1 MKFDKGKLAAAASS
15 AMLAAMTCPAAM
27 AFADYKSTITDI
39 TDKGADLFNVIG
51 YALLTLIGGLA
62 FLSAAKEIL
71 PALFARERPEFSS
84 RVKAAVV
91 ILVVCVLAAFL
102 PVLINS
108 ITEFAGQ
115 GVDLG
120 TVAKS

>member
-1 MKFDKGKLAAAASS
+1 
-15 AMLAAMTCPAAM
+15 MLAAMACPAAM

>member
-51 YALLTLIGGLA
+51 YALLTLIGGLIP
-62 FLSAAKEIL
+62 SRKAAKQD
-71 PALFARERPEFSS
+71 PATALR
-84 RVKAAVV
+84 
-91 ILVVCVLAAFL
+91 
-102 PVLINS
+102 
-108 ITEFAGQ
+108 TE
-115 GVDLG
+115 
-120 TVAKS
+120 

>member
-1 MKFDKGKLAAAASS
+1 MPRRHGVRRLQVDDHGHNRQ
-15 AMLAAMTCPAAM
+15 
-27 AFADYKSTITDI
+27 
-39 TDKGADLFNVIG
+39 GRLFNVIG

-71 PALFARERPEFSS
+71 PALFARERPEFST
-84 RVKAAVV
+84 RVKAAAV
-91 ILVVCVLAAFL
+91 IIVVCVLAAFL